1 MLTTL
6 PDQDEME
13 RECILG
19 RSLYN
24 DKLKAILEPEYLG
37 KVVAI
42 HLDTGDY
49 AMATNSPHARRALR
63 VRQPSGII
71 YVTTVG
77 PAPMNGMT
85 MRMMAGQP
93 LLKTGKQ

>member
-1 MLTTL
+1 MLDIM
-6 PDQDEME
+6 PDQEEME
-13 RECILG
+13 RECKLG
-19 RSLYN
+19 RSIYD
-24 DKLKAILEPEYLG
+24 DKLKAVLEPEYLG

-42 HLDTGDY
+42 HLATGEY
-49 AMATNSPHARRALR
+49 AIATNSPHARRALR

-85 MRMMAGQP
+85 MRRA
-93 LLKTGKQ
+93 